1 MKRQLRLTEQAQ
13 QDLRGIWRGLAE
25 FSSLE
30 SADRVIQ
37 TIQKKFKVL
46 VQFPSS
52 GRAREELELG
62 LRSFPAR
69 EYMIFYRIGEAQV
82 EIVRIIH
89 GRRDIEA
96 IFTDEES

>member
-25 FSSLE
+25 FGSLE
-30 SADRVIQ
+30 NADSDLQV
-37 TIQKKFKVL
+37 IQKKFKML

-52 GRAREELELG
+52 GRTREELGLG

-69 EYMIFYRIGEAQV
+69 DYVIFYRIGEAQV
-82 EIVRIIH
+82 EIVRVIH
-89 GRRDIEA
+89 GRRDLEA
-96 IFTDEES
+96 IFKDTEP